1 MRLSARLI
9 VLILCSILVQ
19 GGQAIDI
26 GFSASNGGKS
36 VSMWNT
42 YIVDD
47 SVSVSERDSVNPN
60 DLEMTGSRVVSGSGD
75 ANIHQELAGSGGGAD
90 WTADHTVSIENAASL
105 QDLSS
110 TSLKPVSC
118 EVSRSTNVWNCDIA
132 ENELYGHQGG
142 DHAVTSSY
150 VSGGDLSCI
159 QNLLVGHSVE
169 VSQIVSMNA
178 YTGSKVGE
186 VYGEAWDVDGNY
198 AWIYAGMAN
207 GVLETNMNVKAATG
221 NTATATQ
228 STEIG
233 AEIGATGSN
242 ARDADRN
249 YAGTYARMENGV
261 LETNMNA
268 KANTG
273 NSATATQSTEIE
285 AKRGD
290 TSSRAQDADGN
301 YAGTSAE
308 MENGVLETNVNAKA
322 NTGNSATATQSTEIE
337 AEYGATCSRAQDADR
352 NYANT
357 YADIMGSGTLTTMQ
371 NARVGNGVVEA
382 AQYSKIQGHL
392 ANSFCEAGDIDGY
405 EVYVDNWVE
414 GNSYLEFT
422 GEAVA
427 NSNQFRASQ
436 TSHAEGLDIWPWASA
451 ESPTKDTGT
460 IGEYVHYNGNRD
472 VESVA
477 WANSNDVFADIQ
489 VV

>member
-198 AWIYAGMAN
+198 AWIYAGMA
-207 GVLETNMNVKAATG
+207 
-221 NTATATQ
+221 
-228 STEIG
+228 
-233 AEIGATGSN
+233 
-242 ARDADRN
+242 
-249 YAGTYARMENGV
+249 NGV